1 MDETIKI
8 LREQTV
14 LCAHLPALFDE
25 LINIMKDNSPNVQE
39 TVRKI
44 EAVMR
49 DLAKNE
55 QKAQEFLKRVKAS
68 SFAEYLAAQ
77 EKNLQRNIAE
87 KLLKKLA
94 ESQLRLKNQL
104 AELKLLLQHGK
115 EYVEF
120 NLNILAR
127 ISASETY
134 DVTAQR
140 ESQRTRRMF
149 EANV

>member
-44 EAVMR
+44 ESVMR
-49 DLAKNE
+49 DLNKNE
-55 QKAQEFLKRVKAS
+55 QKAQAFLKRVKAS

>member
-1 MDETIKI
+1 MDEAIKI

-14 LCAHLPALFDE
+14 LCAHLQRLFDA
-25 LINIMKDNSPNVQE
+25 LIEVMKKNSPEVQE
-39 TVRKI
+39 PVRKI
-44 EAVMR
+44 EEVLR
-49 DLAKNE
+49 DLNKNE
-55 QKAQEFLKRVKAS
+55 QKAQDFLKRVKAS
-68 SFAEYLAAQ
+68 SFAEYLSAQ
-77 EKNLQRNIAE
+77 EEGIQRNVAE
-87 KLLKKLA
+87 KLLQKLA
-94 ESQLRLKNQL
+94 ESQRRLKNQV
-104 AELKLLLQHGK
+104 AQLKLLLKRGR

-134 DVTAQR
+134 GATAQR

>member
-1 MDETIKI
+1 MDELIKI

-25 LINIMKDNSPNVQE
+25 LIDIMKKNSPAVQE
-39 TVRKI
+39 PVRKI

-49 DLAKNE
+49 DLDKNE
-55 QKAQEFLKRVKAS
+55 QKAQAFLKRVKAP

-77 EKNLQRNIAE
+77 DKNIQRNVAE
-87 KLLKKLA
+87 KLLKKVA
-94 ESQLRLKNQL
+94 ESQLRLKNQV
-104 AELKLLLQHGK
+104 AELKLLLKRGK

-127 ISASETY
+127 ISASDTY
-134 DVTAQR
+134 GATAQR

>member
-25 LINIMKDNSPNVQE
+25 LIEVMKNHSPAVQE
-39 TVRKI
+39 SVRKI
-44 EAVMR
+44 EAVIR
-49 DLAKNE
+49 DLDKNE
-55 QKAQEFLKRVKAS
+55 QKAQAFLKRVNAP

-77 EKNLQRNIAE
+77 EKNLQRNVAE

-94 ESQLRLKNQL
+94 DSQLRLKNQL
-104 AELKLLLQHGK
+104 AELKLLLKHGTD
-115 EYVEF
+115 YIEF

-134 DVTAQR
+134 GATAQR

>member
-1 MDETIKI
+1 MDETIRI

-14 LCAHLPALFDE
+14 LCAHLPSLFDE
-25 LINIMKDNSPNVQE
+25 LIEIIKNNSPDVQE

-49 DLAKNE
+49 DLNKNE
-55 QKAQEFLKRVKAS
+55 QKAQAFLKRVNAP
-68 SFAEYLAAQ
+68 SFAEYLSAQ
-77 EKNLQRNIAE
+77 EKNIQRSVAE

-94 ESQLRLKNQL
+94 ESQQRLKNQL
-104 AELKLLLQHGK
+104 AELKLLLQRGR
-115 EYVEF
+115 EYIEF
-120 NLNILAR
+120 NLNILAH

-134 DVTAQR
+134 GATAQR

>member
-1 MDETIKI
+1 MDELIKI

-25 LINIMKDNSPNVQE
+25 LIDIMKSNSPAVQE
-39 TVRKI
+39 PVRKI

-49 DLAKNE
+49 DLDKND
-55 QKAQEFLKRVKAS
+55 QKAQAFLKRVKAP

-77 EKNLQRNIAE
+77 DKNIQRNVAE
-87 KLLKKLA
+87 KLLKKSA

-104 AELKLLLQHGK
+104 TELKLLLKRGK

-127 ISASETY
+127 ISASDTY
-134 DVTAQR
+134 GATAQR

>member
-25 LINIMKDNSPNVQE
+25 LINIMKDNSPAVQE
-39 TVRKI
+39 PVRKI
-44 EAVMR
+44 EAVIR

-55 QKAQEFLKRVKAS
+55 QKAQEFLKRVNAP

-77 EKNLQRNIAE
+77 EKNLQRNIVE

-94 ESQLRLKNQL
+94 DSQLRLKNQL

-115 EYVEF
+115 EYIEF
-120 NLNILAR
+120 SLNILAR

-134 DVTAQR
+134 GATAQR

>member
-1 MDETIKI
+1 MDELIKI

-25 LINIMKDNSPNVQE
+25 LIDIMKKNSPAVQE

-49 DLAKNE
+49 DLDKNE
-55 QKAQEFLKRVKAS
+55 QKAQAFLKRVKAP

-77 EKNLQRNIAE
+77 DKNIQRNVAE
-87 KLLKKLA
+87 KLLKKVA

-104 AELKLLLQHGK
+104 TELKLLLKRGK

-127 ISASETY
+127 ISASDTY
-134 DVTAQR
+134 GATAQR

>member
-1 MDETIKI
+1 MEETIKI

-25 LINIMKDNSPNVQE
+25 LINIMKNNSPDVQE
-39 TVRKI
+39 PVRKI
-44 EAVMR
+44 EAVIR
-49 DLAKNE
+49 DLDKNE

-77 EKNLQRNIAE
+77 EKNLQRNVAE
-87 KLLKKLA
+87 KLLQKLA
-94 ESQLRLKNQL
+94 DSQLRLKDQL

-115 EYVEF
+115 EYIEF

-134 DVTAQR
+134 GATAQR